1 MAVSTIAFRR
11 LNYFSE
17 IQSVA
22 DIFLIYGREDENIA
36 RKLVEHLE
44 TRWSVW
50 WDRYIT
56 ERFLDEIP
64 VEIEKAQC
72 VVVLWSKTSR
82 VKDFVRDEVQLA
94 KDQDVRVVS
103 ATLDGSNPSLG
114 FGGYTTTSL
123 QGWNGKVDHP
133 AYEAFFS
140 RLMSVLQTPK
150 APPRPTALANDR
162 VPLPTLFLSVSS
174 FETQL
179 LPDQAVKALRI
190 AQAPTILVSA
200 WDLVERRKPARLI
213 TELENY
219 RSDGG
224 FVLLDSGNYES
235 SRLQV
240 HEWEPKDL
248 EEAMAHAM
256 HDWAF
261 CFDKLS
267 HFKFDKN
274 RSPEQI
280 AEKIVEIVK
289 RDQEFT
295 ATAVLPVVHVPQ
307 LENSGYHTKII
318 PKVVR
323 LVADKLRPELIGIPE
338 RELGAGIV
346 ERTKTMRAIRL
357 ELNTLSFYQPVHLL
371 GTGNPWTVAIMVA
384 AGADAFDGLE
394 WCRTVVDHEKDRL
407 NHFQHFDFFIW
418 QAKLSGSVLVKDALE
433 KESEVAFA
441 GKVAF
446 HNLDYF
452 NGFGDKLRG
461 AVEKG
466 RLESFVS
473 ACLGKPAMEILNEAI
488 PGIFDN

>member
-1 MAVSTIAFRR
+1 MAVSTVAFQH
-11 LNYFSE
+11 LNYLRE

-22 DIFLIYGREDENIA
+22 DIFLIYGREDENVA
-36 RKLVEHLE
+36 GKLVEHLE
-44 TRWSVW
+44 TRWCVW
-50 WDRYIT
+50 WDKRIR

-64 VEIEKAQC
+64 VEIKRARC
-72 VVVLWSKTSR
+72 AVVLWSKTSR
-82 VKDFVRDEVQLA
+82 ERDFVHDEVRLA
-94 KDQDVRVVS
+94 KQHKVLIIS
-103 ATLDGSNPSLG
+103 ISLDGSEPGLG
-114 FGGYTTTSL
+114 FGGYTTSPL

-133 AYEAFFS
+133 VYEALFL
-140 RLMSVLQTPK
+140 RLMSVLPPPK
-150 APPRPTALANDR
+150 APPRPTALAKDR

-190 AQAPTILVSA
+190 AQAPAILVSA
-200 WDLVERRKPARLI
+200 WDLVKRRNPTSLI
-213 TELENY
+213 KELKKY

-235 SRLQV
+235 SRLQA

-267 HFKFDKN
+267 HFKVDEN
-274 RSPEQI
+274 LSPEQI
-280 AEKIVEIVK
+280 AEKVVEIVK

-295 ATAVLPVVHVPQ
+295 ATTVLPVVHVPK
-307 LENSGYHTKII
+307 LGNFGYDTKII

-346 ERTKTMRAIRL
+346 ERTKTMRAIRV
-357 ELNTLSFYQPVHLL
+357 ELNALSFYQPVHLL

-407 NHFQHFDFFIW
+407 NHFQHFDLFIW
-418 QAKLSGSVLVKDALE
+418 QAKLSGSVFVKKAIE
-433 KESEVAFA
+433 EETEVAFA
-441 GKVAF
+441 AKVAF

-452 NGFGDKLRG
+452 NGFGDKLRY
-461 AVEKG
+461 AADKG

-473 ACLGKPAMEILNEAI
+473 MCLGKPAMEILNEAI